1 LIQQLSHLDPL
12 SQDRVLGLVASVTDH
27 DGVPPLAEHVLLHL
41 RHGGDIADSHFLA
54 EISGQLAGYA
64 HLDLTDVIE
73 GPSAEIVVS
82 AEFRN
87 KGIGSAL
94 LQAVK
99 EVAGDRLRLWSHGDL
114 PGAQVIA
121 ERHGFQRVRTVVQM
135 RRSLGDPIP
144 EIDPSIA
151 IRSFLVGLDEPAW
164 LSLNNI
170 AFAGHPEQA
179 DWSERDFQIRRQE
192 SWFEPTGFLIAE
204 MDGEMAGFC
213 WTKVH
218 GGHSHQHSP
227 TDPIHDHDPIGEI
240 YIMGV
245 SPKFRQ
251 RGVGRAVTIAGLRYL
266 RYQGIYSA
274 MLYVDSSNASAM
286 KLYQSLGFTEWGRDV
301 LYRYTLVP

>member
-1 LIQQLSHLDPL
+1 MIQRLSHLDPL

-54 EISGQLAGYA
+54 DISDQLAGYA

-204 MDGEMAGFC
+204 IDGEMAGFC

-251 RGVGRAVTIAGLRYL
+251 RGVGRAITIAGLRYL
-266 RYQGIYSA
+266 RYQGIFSA
-274 MLYVDSSNASAM
+274 MLYVDSSNVSAM

-301 LYRYTLVP
+301 LYRYTLVQ

>member
-1 LIQQLSHLDPL
+1 MIQQLSHLDPL

-301 LYRYTLVP
+301 LYRYTLV

>member
-1 LIQQLSHLDPL
+1 MIQQLSHLDPL

-82 AEFRN
+82 AECRN

-94 LQAVK
+94 HQAVK

>member
-301 LYRYTLVP
+301 LYRYTLVQ

>member
-1 LIQQLSHLDPL
+1 
-12 SQDRVLGLVASVTDH
+12 
-27 DGVPPLAEHVLLHL
+27 
-41 RHGGDIADSHFLA
+41 
-54 EISGQLAGYA
+54 
-64 HLDLTDVIE
+64 
-73 GPSAEIVVS
+73 
-82 AEFRN
+82 
-87 KGIGSAL
+87 
-94 LQAVK
+94 
-99 EVAGDRLRLWSHGDL
+99 
-114 PGAQVIA
+114 
-121 ERHGFQRVRTVVQM
+121 M

-179 DWSERDFQIRRQE
+179 NWSERDFQIRRQE

-204 MDGEMAGFC
+204 IDGDMAGFC